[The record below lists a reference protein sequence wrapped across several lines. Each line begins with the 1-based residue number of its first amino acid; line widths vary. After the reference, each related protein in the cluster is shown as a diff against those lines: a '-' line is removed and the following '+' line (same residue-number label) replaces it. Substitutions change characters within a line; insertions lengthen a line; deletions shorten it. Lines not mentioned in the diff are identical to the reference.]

1 MTIEAIVIKDQMQVT
16 GCPQNF
22 QVMEEDYDLGAP
34 VGYGSTLKEAIDD
47 FISIWELKNDESID
61 SLVIIE
67 KA

>member
-1 MTIEAIVIKDQMQVT
+1 MSIEAIVIKDQFQVT

-22 QVMEEDYDLGAP
+22 KVMEDPYDMGN
-34 VGYGSTLKEAIDD
+34 VIGYGATLAKAIED
-47 FISIWELKNDESID
+47 FISMWELKNDESID

>member
-1 MTIEAIVIKDQMQVT
+1 MSIEAIVIKDQFQVT

-22 QVMEEDYDLGAP
+22 KVMEEDYDMGAP
-34 VGYGSTLKEAIDD
+34 VGYGSTLAKAIED
-47 FISIWELKNDESID
+47 FISMWELKYDESID